1 MAEEQKITNGFE
13 TPVNI
18 LWDNVLLIPVF
29 GTMDSTRAQAIMET
43 ILQKIVETGSKAI
56 ILDILGVD
64 TVDSG
69 VANHMIKITK
79 ACKLLGCETIISG
92 ISPEIAITLV
102 NLGVTLSEV
111 VTTSTLKDAVS
122 RAFENLGLKICK
134 EK

>member
-69 VANHMIKITK
+69 VANHMI
-79 ACKLLGCETIISG
+79 SR
-92 ISPEIAITLV
+92 SPRLANSLAV
-102 NLGVTLSEV
+102 RQLSPAYPR
-111 VTTSTLKDAVS
+111 K
-122 RAFENLGLKICK
+122 
-134 EK
+134 